1 MNEHENEETAPS
13 EPEPE
18 FEGFTLEDL
27 EESSEEDAPA
37 ENSEGQSQTIPGAI
51 DWDMLSAKQAK
62 IEWAALD
69 HWVNWLRHSFGLP
82 PSVVPPLWHRHRE
95 LVEELSALRTHR
107 IAAYHPSQNGSAPYG
122 WMRDFHEA
130 KARLREWVQAS
141 GTRLDRDRPT
151 RITTWPGEAPIPVG
165 DEQPILDRKSD
176 FKAFVAAD
184 LAEREAA
191 EAAFINECVTD
202 ETADSE

>member
-1 MNEHENEETAPS
+1 MNEHENEQTSPG

-18 FEGFTLEDL
+18 FEGFILEDL
-27 EESSEEDAPA
+27 DESSEDAPA
-37 ENSEGQSQTIPGAI
+37 EDEKGQGQTIPGAI

-69 HWVNWLRHSFGLP
+69 RWVDWLRHSFGLP

-151 RITTWPGEAPIPVG
+151 RVTAWPGETPVPVG
-165 DEQPILDRKSD
+165 EEQPIFDRQAD
-176 FKAFVAAD
+176 FNQFVAAD
-184 LAEREAA
+184 IAEREAA
-191 EAAFINECVTD
+191 ETAFINECVTD
-202 ETADSE
+202 DTEGSE

>member
-1 MNEHENEETAPS
+1 MTRHESTTDPNEAATESEE
-13 EPEPE
+13 
-18 FEGFTLEDL
+18 FTLDDL
-27 EESSEEDAPA
+27 EEPA
-37 ENSEGQSQTIPGAI
+37 EEPSQESAAAEGQTIPGAI

-62 IEWAALD
+62 LEWAALNQ
-69 HWVNWLRHSFGLP
+69 WVNWLRHSFGLP

-95 LVEELSALRTHR
+95 MVEELSALRTHR

-141 GTRLDRDRPT
+141 GTRLERDRPT
-151 RITTWPGEAPIPVG
+151 RITAWPGETPIPVG
-165 DEQPILDRKSD
+165 EEQPIFDRKAD

-191 EAAFINECVTD
+191 EQAFINECVTD
-202 ETADSE
+202 EPEEHE

>member
-1 MNEHENEETAPS
+1 MNEHENNQTKPN
-13 EPEPE
+13 EPDPE
-18 FEGFTLEDL
+18 FENFTLEDL
-27 EESSEEDAPA
+27 DESSEDAPA
-37 ENSEGQSQTIPGAI
+37 EDEKGQGQTIPGAI
-51 DWDMLSAKQAK
+51 DWDLLSAKQAK

-69 HWVNWLRHSFGLP
+69 RWVDWLRHSFGLP

-151 RITTWPGEAPIPVG
+151 RVTAWPGEAPIPVG
-165 DEQPILDRKSD
+165 EEQSIFDRQAD
-176 FKAFVAAD
+176 FNQFVAAD
-184 LAEREAA
+184 IAEREAA

-202 ETADSE
+202 DTEAAG

>member
-1 MNEHENEETAPS
+1 MNEHENEQTAPR
-13 EPEPE
+13 ELEPE

-27 EESSEEDAPA
+27 EESGEEDAPA
-37 ENSEGQSQTIPGAI
+37 ENGGGQPQTIPGAI
-51 DWDMLSAKQAK
+51 DWDLLSAKQAR

-69 HWVNWLRHSFGLP
+69 RWVDWLRHSFGLP

-151 RITTWPGEAPIPVG
+151 RITAWPGEAPIPVG
-165 DEQPILDRKSD
+165 EEQPIFDRQAD
-176 FKAFVAAD
+176 FEAFVAAD
-184 LAEREAA
+184 VAEREAA
-191 EAAFINECVTD
+191 EQAFINECVTD
-202 ETADSE
+202 ETEAVG